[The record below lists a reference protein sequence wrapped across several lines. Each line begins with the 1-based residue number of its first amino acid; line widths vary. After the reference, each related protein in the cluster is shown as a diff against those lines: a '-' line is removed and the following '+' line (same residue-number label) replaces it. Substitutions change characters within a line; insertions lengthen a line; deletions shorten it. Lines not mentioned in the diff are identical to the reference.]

1 MNILTWFQYIRF
13 EVEGLIK
20 RLSRDRWLLL
30 LEPFFICSLSRKYV
44 VKWQHKSITVNGA
57 ESTRGILYSILYLD
71 FFLFLLFLSLPSI
84 WSFSNVD
91 EMLQGKLLSTVHNAD
106 IPRSFLRQPP
116 FYFISFENQKIQR
129 GLL

>member
-1 MNILTWFQYIRF
+1 MVAL
-13 EVEGLIK
+13 VGA
-20 RLSRDRWLLL
+20 
-30 LEPFFICSLSRKYV
+30 FFYLFFVKKKHG
-44 VKWQHKSITVNGA
+44 KWQHKSITVNGA
-57 ESTRGILYSILYLD
+57 ESTRGIFYGILYLD

-106 IPRSFLRQPP
+106 VPRSFLRQPL

-129 GLL
+129 CLL